1 MEDELQS
8 GTRGRGLKSGGD
20 GRQGEVGGVTG
31 GVGVRRDGG
40 DETAA
45 AGRGD
50 EGGDVVPWSPVLAVN
65 PGVGGPA
72 SRSQ

>member
-8 GTRGRGLKSGGD
+8 GTSGIGLKSGGD
-20 GRQGEVGGVTG
+20 GRPEEVG

-65 PGVGGPA
+65 PGVGCPA
-72 SRSQ
+72 SRWL